1 MIRLPPHISA
11 FFRRDDGVVAVEFV
25 VIFPLVMFMFL
36 ATIEVGN
43 MVLRSALL
51 ERSLDLTVRDLRLG
65 NLKNP
70 TVEYLQQRL
79 CSRSDQLADCERSI
93 VIELTK
99 INSGFNNLPNVAAT
113 CERRET
119 AIKAGQESQ
128 TVDSG
133 KENELMVV
141 RACLVVDALFP
152 ISILGGTSAFASE
165 EGTYSLVATSAFV
178 NEPN

>member
-1 MIRLPPHISA
+1 MTRIRAIISA
-11 FFRRDDGVVAVEFV
+11 FLRREDGVVAVEFV
-25 VIFPLVMFMFL
+25 AVFPLVMFMFF
-36 ATIEVGN
+36 ASIESGY
-43 MVLRSALL
+43 MVLRSAML

-79 CSRSDQLADCERSI
+79 CSRTDQFKDCERSI

-99 INSGFNNLPNVAAT
+99 VNSGYNNLPSVAAT

-119 AIKAGQESQ
+119 AIRAGQEST
-128 TVDSG
+128 TVDTG

-141 RACLVVDALFP
+141 RACLVADAMFP
-152 ISILGGTSAFASE
+152 TSMLGVTSAFSSE
-165 EGTYSLVATSAFV
+165 TGTYSLVATSAFV